1 MLMCGWQEAFL
12 GRTLIWINIHT
23 IKNLNLYLT
32 ADSETTF
39 NILQFW
45 LTKKNDFLHLIFL
58 YFSGIEF
65 MSLSGL
71 LSLILILYSLMNST
85 IYRRMALQSD
95 NFLRIINWLLKM
107 HENVCCLDII
117 LSQLNL
123 QSSCKFHVQC
133 DCKKTINLVV

>member
-23 IKNLNLYLT
+23 IKNLNCSYLT

-45 LTKKNDFLHLIFL
+45 LTKKNDLHLIFL

-65 MSLSGL
+65 ICHWVVYS
-71 LSLILILYSLMNST
+71 ILYSLMNST
-85 IYRRMALQSD
+85 IYRRMTLQSD
-95 NFLRIINWLLKM
+95 NFIRIINWCIEYWRLTM
-107 HENVCCLDII
+107 HENGLFRYHFITVESAIF
-117 LSQLNL
+117 L
-123 QSSCKFHVQC
+123 QVSCSMR
-133 DCKKTINLVV
+133 L